1 MAIDSRYKLK
11 TGEEVAY
18 FPPIQNTA
26 TPYSTE
32 AAMYADQANQLEG
45 YGYLVDGVG
54 AFTYLGT
61 VAGTA
66 ADYEGFGGGVA
77 PNAGNG
83 ISLVD
88 NVISLGN
95 LTQNTDINA
104 GSFNLRLLQVL
115 AYSLQTKDDWGQP
128 YGIAEGSQF
137 LYGGGS
143 QINTSL
149 SNDDTN
155 QGISLNQRSEIYDLT
170 TAQWGVAISTGT
182 VFSQNIISEIQ
193 IGSDYFRIRLNG
205 LFTAFPST
213 YSGANVER
221 VLPISVNG
229 EFANTAGNITIPVGT
244 SGLDLRASNLAG
256 DLSTAEKD
264 GIKNKVDINSYG
276 LKVVNIDTQSLTTY
290 DLLETSKTPTLYVF
304 NNSGSTDGVL
314 VTIKEGTTCPH
325 IFISGRGFGGSTLSI
340 DFGININGFLPDD
353 STNKVNVNGTV
364 ELLLKDSF
372 VFQGTAV
379 SDYIYKG
386 SYIKLFEI
394 FESPNGTLYKVGVD
408 DTGARTSIAL

>member
-1 MAIDSRYKLK
+1 MAIISKYPLK
-11 TGEEVAY
+11 VLQEVEP
-18 FPPIQNTA
+18 FPPIQNTSN
-26 TPYSTE
+26 PYLTE

-45 YGYLVDGVG
+45 YGYLVIDVG

-61 VAGTA
+61 IIGDETDYITIDSLKDITLRSVTNSSSTIYFLEGRDDIGSFIRYNA
-66 ADYEGFGGGVA
+66 ATNFFEFGSEDGQGEVISARIDRGKTDWEFQDRIQIKKLGRGVTMYAPGGVDYELRVNEGGVLELWNLYINDLDA
-77 PNAGNG
+77 
-83 ISLVD
+83 LVW
-88 NVISLGN
+88 S
-95 LTQNTDINA
+95 
-104 GSFNLRLLQVL
+104 S
-115 AYSLQTKDDWGQP
+115 
-128 YGIAEGSQF
+128 E
-137 LYGGGS
+137 
-143 QINTSL
+143 TS
-149 SNDDTN
+149 T
-155 QGISLNQRSEIYDLT
+155 
-170 TAQWGVAISTGT
+170 
-182 VFSQNIISEIQ
+182 
-193 IGSDYFRIRLNG
+193 
-205 LFTAFPST
+205 
-213 YSGANVER
+213 
-221 VLPISVNG
+221 
-229 EFANTAGNITIPVGT
+229 
-244 SGLDLRASNLAG
+244 GLDLRASNLAS
-256 DLSTAEKD
+256 DLTNEEKD
-264 GIKNKVDINSYG
+264 AIKTKVDINSYG

-290 DLLETSKTPTLYVF
+290 DLLETSKIPTLYVF

-325 IFISGRGFGGSTLSI
+325 IFISGRGFGGSTATLSI